1 MPGITRPLS
10 PFGDFDRLFSSPAAF
25 PFSSPSIIIVN
36 NETNPPFTTATTT
49 IVFFYRPTHLH
60 ALYCPVAMPSTTTTA
75 PIIATQQEKF
85 PDALMDGPASLSEPD
100 LGQPEPSESAR
111 VSAAGPAAVANGITH
126 ADSFSLDEERAPVA
140 EKSPSI
146 SSLSSLSSSSPEPSH
161 DLLPPVAAP
170 GTINLPIHEEDDD
183 DDLGESEAETERLD
197 PGELKAL
204 DELENKQRAST
215 LHRIE
220 EIGLQNEIVSE
231 VNPELLNQE
240 AAITDVPSSP
250 VLKKRPL
257 QDDAVAPSAVPSTES
272 KQSEESPKRLKA
284 DSLPEPVLSDAPEMA
299 PEAVSEK
306 PAPSEHESVPDVD
319 MDEQIE
325 DVAAAEPEEHAP
337 SEEDIQAQRKE
348 AISFLTEI
356 EVEFAKLRDSIH
368 ADKMARFVAEIEM
381 CAEGTHPDLASTYTQ
396 IENLRNEKIRRAKK
410 RREYERICID
420 NQIRASRDQ
429 LHQQYLKD
437 TADTRAN
444 LLLKTTE
451 EWYRVNRERRV
462 MDALVPEYGYRVS
475 KDVAVQTIE
484 RKARDK
490 EVQILSDLGRNV
502 GFPAAPEMKAGT
514 EEEIEEDLQLLNMAM
529 AQRRF

>member
-1 MPGITRPLS
+1 
-10 PFGDFDRLFSSPAAF
+10 
-25 PFSSPSIIIVN
+25 
-36 NETNPPFTTATTT
+36 
-49 IVFFYRPTHLH
+49 
-60 ALYCPVAMPSTTTTA
+60 MPSTTTTA
-75 PIIATQQEKF
+75 PIIATQQEKL
-85 PDALMDGPASLSEPD
+85 PDALKDGPASLPEPD
-100 LGQPEPSESAR
+100 LGQPEPSESAH
-111 VSAAGPAAVANGITH
+111 VSAAGPAPVANGITH
-126 ADSFSLDEERAPVA
+126 VDSFNLDAERAPVA

-161 DLLPPVAAP
+161 DLLPLVAAQ
-170 GTINLPIHEEDDD
+170 GTVNLPAHEEDED

-204 DELENKQRAST
+204 DELENKQQRVST

-220 EIGLQNEIVSE
+220 EIALQKEIVAE
-231 VNPELLNQE
+231 VSPELLNQE
-240 AAITDVPSSP
+240 AVIVDVPSSP

-257 QDDAVAPSAVPSTES
+257 QDDEAAHSAAPSAES
-272 KQSEESPKRLKA
+272 KQNEERPKRLKA
-284 DSLPEPVLSDAPEMA
+284 DSLPEPPVLSDTLDKAPEDV
-299 PEAVSEK
+299 PEK
-306 PAPSEHESVPDVD
+306 PAPSEHESAPDADVD
-319 MDEQIE
+319 EEID
-325 DVAAAEPEEHAP
+325 DVTAAEPEQRAP

-396 IENLRNEKIRRAKK
+396 IENLRNEKIRRAEK
-410 RREYERICID
+410 RRQYERICID

-475 KDVAVQTIE
+475 KDVAVQTVE

-490 EVQILSDLGRNV
+490 EVQVLSDLGRDV